1 MSEDGVRGQQP
12 AVMSES
18 GDPQAGP
25 VVPEPPSVAGPA
37 PSAVGG
43 SRAASAGAVHGHL
56 RSFKSRAVAIV
67 GVAALV
73 VVGSIIG
80 AEALSTS
87 GGSKGSNLPSLLTA
101 QHGAAATAGA
111 TITVTGNGQVE
122 GTPDTATFNVG
133 VSTTAKSAVNAL
145 DHNNAQ
151 VTALEASLETDGV
164 LVKDIQTSWLNLS
177 ANTNS
182 AGDVTGF
189 TADHELSVTMKNLA
203 NLGAALDDAVHATG
217 NGVTL
222 DGISFSISNQSTL
235 LAAARAQ
242 AMLSANTEASQV
254 AAGAGLALGP
264 IVKVTDN
271 ENSGQQVFFAPAAAS
286 GAVNAS
292 VPVQP
297 GQQQISVGVTVVYQL
312 VAAS

>member
-1 MSEDGVRGQQP
+1 MNEDEMRGQEP
-12 AVMSES
+12 PNMPEP
-18 GDPQAGP
+18 GDPHDA
-25 VVPEPPSVAGPA
+25 PPSAEPALTAIEADRPVPARAPYALAGKLKA
-37 PSAVGG
+37 
-43 SRAASAGAVHGHL
+43 RALVIA
-56 RSFKSRAVAIV
+56 

-73 VVGSIIG
+73 VVGSILG
-80 AEALSTS
+80 AQALSSS
-87 GGSKGSNLPSLLTA
+87 GASKGSNLPSVLTA
-101 QHGAAATAGA
+101 SHGAAATAGA

-122 GTPDTATFNVG
+122 GTPDTATFSVG
-133 VSTTAKSAVNAL
+133 VSTTASSAVNAL
-145 DHNNAQ
+145 DRNNAQ
-151 VTALEASLETDGV
+151 VAGLESSLETDGV

-189 TADHELSVTMKNLA
+189 TADHELSVTMQNLS
-203 NLGAALDDAVHATG
+203 NLGMALDDAVHATG

-254 AAGAGLALGP
+254 ATGAGLALGP

>member
-1 MSEDGVRGQQP
+1 MSEDEVTGQEP

-18 GDPQAGP
+18 EDPSEAPRGA
-25 VVPEPPSVAGPA
+25 EPA
-37 PSAVGG
+37 PTRIEANPPRPSGMFHGLTGG
-43 SRAASAGAVHGHL
+43 
-56 RSFKSRAVAIV
+56 FKSRAVAIV

-73 VVGSIIG
+73 VVGSVLG

-87 GGSKGSNLPSLLTA
+87 GASKGSNIPGVLTSS
-101 QHGAAATAGA
+101 HGAAATAGA

-122 GTPDTATFNVG
+122 GTPDTASFNVG
-133 VSTTAKSAVNAL
+133 VSTTAQSAVNAL
-145 DHNNAQ
+145 DRNNAQ
-151 VTALEASLETDGV
+151 VTALESSLGADGV

-182 AGDVTGF
+182 SGAVTGF

-222 DGISFSISNQSTL
+222 DGISFSISNQSAL

-264 IVKVTDN
+264 VVKVTDQ
-271 ENSGQQVFFAPAAAS
+271 ENAGQQVFFAPLAS
-286 GAVNAS
+286 AGRADSS

-312 VAAS
+312 VASS